1 MRLIQI
7 FIVLALTMLMITGC
21 GSFLSDEEGTNEV
34 LADVTNERT
43 KLILLLIDEYQ
54 QCLKEACDDRQ
65 KAEACESYLEVAE
78 SLE

>member
-7 FIVLALTMLMITGC
+7 FIVLALSMLMITGC
-21 GSFLSDEEGTNEV
+21 SSFSSDEEGTNEV

-54 QCLKEACDDRQ
+54 QCLKEACDDQQ